1 MQKGQT
7 LVEYVLV
14 LVLLMAAA
22 TAAGFIIKALNRQH
36 HRTEVILGAHY
47 P

>member
-1 MQKGQT
+1 M
-7 LVEYVLV
+7 EYVIV

-22 TAAGFIIKALNRQH
+22 TAAGFIVRALNRQH
-36 HRTEVILGAHY
+36 ERTKMVLGSHY